1 MTLHCSKLEAGK
13 EDKYYGIMSLVA
25 IARGLKFDEKNA
37 ILKGGLES
45 SSEVAHNLCI
55 SARVI

>member
-1 MTLHCSKLEAGK
+1 MTLHSSKLEAGK
-13 EDKYYGIMSLVA
+13 QEKYYGIMSLVA

-45 SSEVAHNLCI
+45 SEVAHNLCI